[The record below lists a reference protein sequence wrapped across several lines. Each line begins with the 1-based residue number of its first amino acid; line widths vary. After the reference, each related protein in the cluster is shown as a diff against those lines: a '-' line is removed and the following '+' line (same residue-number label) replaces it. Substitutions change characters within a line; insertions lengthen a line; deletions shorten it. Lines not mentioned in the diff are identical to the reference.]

1 MCGVLDQLGT
11 VEENK
16 LADLLVLKDNPLENI
31 SNIRKR
37 LMVFKEG
44 VLVDLNYPNGPSNY
58 WDYYGN
64 KKYRKGYL
72 EDAENQA
79 GFKRGLVAPDEGQ

>member
-1 MCGVLDQLGT
+1 MCGVLDRLGT

-16 LADLLVLKDNPLENI
+16 LADLLVLKENPLENI

-37 LMVFKEG
+37 LMVFKDG
-44 VLVDLNYPNGPSNY
+44 VPVDLDFPNGQSNY
-58 WDYYGN
+58 WDYYGK

-72 EDAENQA
+72 QDAENQA
-79 GFKRGLVAPDEGQ
+79 GFKRGLVDPIDN